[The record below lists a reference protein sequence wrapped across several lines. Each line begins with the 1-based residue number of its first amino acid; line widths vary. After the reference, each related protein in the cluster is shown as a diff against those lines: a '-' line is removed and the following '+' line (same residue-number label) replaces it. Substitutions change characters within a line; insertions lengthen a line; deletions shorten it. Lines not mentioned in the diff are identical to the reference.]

1 MAFHHSPRIA
11 SGDIVLG
18 LDPANSRSYPGSG
31 TTWTDTV
38 GGKIATLTNGPT
50 FSTIGGGSIA
60 FDGANDYA
68 ALITT
73 GLLVNSF
80 CLSMWIYPH
89 DVSGGFQMLWGADG
103 YAGGNGL
110 GHYIYNNTVRPYV
123 AVGGSAAELFNSNAN
138 LTNNTWFNVV
148 LQRNKSVK
156 WELYIN
162 GVLDS
167 TNSSTALADSFSS
180 TNTRIGQHAGGSNL
194 PFDGNMSHIIL
205 YDRVLTDAEVVKNYN
220 AMKERFE

>member
-1 MAFHHSPRIA
+1 MAVIGGP
-11 SGDIVLG
+11 DIVQDG
-18 LDPANSRSYPGSG
+18 LVFYMDPANYRSYPGSG
-31 TTWTDTV
+31 TTWTDIV
-38 GGKIATLTNGPT
+38 GRKTATLTNGPT

-68 ALITT
+68 ALTTT

-89 DVSGGFQMLWGADG
+89 DVAGGFQMLWGADG
-103 YAGGNGL
+103 YAGGTGL
-110 GHYIYNNTVRPYV
+110 GHYIYNNTVRPYI

-156 WELYIN
+156 WELYID

-167 TNSSTALADSFSS
+167 TNSSTALADSFSA
-180 TNTRIGQHAGGSNL
+180 TNTRIGQHSGGNL

-205 YDRVLTDAEVVKNYN
+205 YDRVLTPAEILENYN
-220 AMKERFE
+220 EFKDRFE